1 MPWFDI
7 VWDESLPNG
16 NVAHL
21 AEHGISIAEAEEVLM
36 HAIGRERS
44 RSSHR
49 WVAFGRTSEGRD
61 IAIVYEV
68 LDAITVLPVTGFEI
82 E

>member
-7 VWDESLPNG
+7 VWDDSFPHG

-21 AEHGISIAEAEEVLM
+21 AENGVTVEEAESVLM
-36 HAIGRERS
+36 HAIGREKS
-44 RSSHR
+44 RSSSR
-49 WVAFGRTSEGRD
+49 WIAFGRTSDGRNL
-61 IAIVYEV
+61 AVVYEMV
-68 LDAITVLPVTGFEI
+68 DEITILPVTAFEL